1 MALRQEAAVR
11 TGPPTDRIG
20 FCFRLHVPSPL
31 PDIRLQDA
39 SPTPFSR
46 IKYNCGWETE
56 GETLV
61 MRPLQI
67 PTATSTRKPAA
78 LRPRLSRDRHHV
90 LQVLASSEHLG
101 LTEAVMMA
109 YGSSA
114 SMLAGMLS
122 DGFVTA
128 TVEKVRIGNRAVK
141 VRRYRIAAAGRKA
154 IEDAMWR
161 R

>member
-1 MALRQEAAVR
+1 
-11 TGPPTDRIG
+11 
-20 FCFRLHVPSPL
+20 
-31 PDIRLQDA
+31 
-39 SPTPFSR
+39 
-46 IKYNCGWETE
+46 
-56 GETLV
+56 
-61 MRPLQI
+61 
-67 PTATSTRKPAA
+67 
-78 LRPRLSRDRHHV
+78 V

-128 TVEKVRIGNRAVK
+128 TVEKGRIGNHTVK
-141 VRRYRIAAAGRKA
+141 VRRYRITDAGRKA